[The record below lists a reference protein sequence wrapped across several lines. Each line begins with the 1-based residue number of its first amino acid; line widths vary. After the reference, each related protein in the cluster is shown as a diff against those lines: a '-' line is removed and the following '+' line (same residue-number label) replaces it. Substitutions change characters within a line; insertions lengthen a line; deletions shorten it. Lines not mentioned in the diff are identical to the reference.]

1 MTNTHPQT
9 CSQCWGNPFHQHCER
24 DHYEY
29 DSKNINTTHKS
40 GMSNPQTFMAI
51 QQQQQTNFVHVFPS
65 DIEPRFLKNLP
76 HSRVRFWP
84 CHHLGNGCRN
94 KYNQQIK
101 TIIMNNR
108 TTNNNKKNH
117 VQLAAHI
124 CTAVL
129 ALPGH
134 NPLVLIHPGSS
145 SRMLILPG
153 YNAVKSLALNPLRP
167 KTLEECSDME
177 PFFQG
182 IESLRW
188 ICWVN
193 LEPQTW
199 LFSQLSSSNQIF
211 TLDGS
216 ATLDRVRPR
225 PAHSLR
231 CAFTGPQPL
240 HSRISSHHSIGF
252 IRRSYDTRLFHC
264 AASLLQQG
272 TMRW

>member
-108 TTNNNKKNH
+108 TTNNKKKS
-117 VQLAAHI
+117 
-124 CTAVL
+124 CTAC
-129 ALPGH
+129 
-134 NPLVLIHPGSS
+134 GSHMHCS
-145 SRMLILPG
+145 VGPSRTQPIGVDP
-153 YNAVKSLALNPLRP
+153 SR
-167 KTLEECSDME
+167 
-177 PFFQG
+177 
-182 IESLRW
+182 I
-188 ICWVN
+188 
-193 LEPQTW
+193 
-199 LFSQLSSSNQIF
+199 QLS
-211 TLDGS
+211 DV
-216 ATLDRVRPR
+216 DP
-225 PAHSLR
+225 
-231 CAFTGPQPL
+231 
-240 HSRISSHHSIGF
+240 SRIQRCEIPCTQSV
-252 IRRSYDTRLFHC
+252 
-264 AASLLQQG
+264 AAKNP
-272 TMRW
+272 